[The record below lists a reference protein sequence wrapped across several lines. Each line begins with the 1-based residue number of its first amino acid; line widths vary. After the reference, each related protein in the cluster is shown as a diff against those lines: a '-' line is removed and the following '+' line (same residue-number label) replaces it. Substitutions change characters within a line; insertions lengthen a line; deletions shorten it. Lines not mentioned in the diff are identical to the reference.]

1 MLDKQ
6 IIDAKKIVELVKKH
20 SELSAKSRAETDKMV
35 EELRAKNKA
44 REEYGKK
51 VDEILK
57 EHYTKE
63 AQMASEELKKFNKM
77 INNDLDMS
85 GEKSEIINKLIE
97 LYSLRQIYYLNKID
111 NNSKA
116 NGKIDNIPSISEINK
131 FKKRLKELPKKG
143 GGMFTS
149 RKKFAKLLT
158 FLAQLH
164 AGSNSKKLK
173 NNINQL
179 LKSLY
184 NSKQISELACKNLIT
199 AI

>member
-6 IIDAKKIVELVKKH
+6 ISDAKKTLELVKKH
-20 SELSAKSRAETDKMV
+20 SELNAESRAETGKMV

-63 AQMASEELKKFNKM
+63 AQMASEELENFNKM

-85 GEKSEIINKLIE
+85 CEKSEIINKLVE
-97 LYSLRQIYYLNKID
+97 LYSLRQIHYLNKID

-116 NGKIDNIPSISEINK
+116 NGKIDNIPSISEISK
-131 FKKRLKELPKKG
+131 LKKG
-143 GGMFTS
+143 TQK
-149 RKKFAKLLT
+149 RVCKI
-158 FLAQLH
+158 
-164 AGSNSKKLK
+164 
-173 NNINQL
+173 INVF
-179 LKSLY
+179 ST
-184 NSKQISELACKNLIT
+184 ITCCK
-199 AI
+199 